1 MQLDLFSFVLGFAV
15 NALGISSAVLFQ
27 AVLRK
32 SDAPREPK
40 EPKQYADSGQGALGF
55 FETKEPS
62 REDSAPVS
70 ENDALKQLE
79 EQIERAKLQILR
91 GRG

>member
-1 MQLDLFSFVLGFAV
+1 MQLDFFSFILGFAV
-15 NALGISSAVLFQ
+15 NALGVSSAVL
-27 AVLRK
+27 VYSLLRRGENRND
-32 SDAPREPK
+32 SPG
-40 EPKQYADSGQGALGF
+40 PKQYADSGQGALGF